1 MNNFN
6 NVDKFDK
13 ADKYVC
19 PPFKKNCVGQ
29 KYDPSIEA
37 YRGIIYSVIICVL
50 FWIGIYL
57 LTKWL

>member
-1 MNNFN
+1 MNNIN

-50 FWIGIYL
+50 F
-57 LTKWL
+57 